1 MSSLSPWKAKSP
13 NVSDH
18 APTGPEMKVNVIQG
32 LLDLALSDPKFQTYD
47 VRLRA
52 CQCIQAYLYG
62 HAPIR
67 RHFLQR
73 ARNGHLAT
81 EHEANNILTILLE
94 GGVPARSADPYRHWV
109 AAVLLFHLIYDDYEA
124 KSLARDI
131 AEGDAA
137 KGEEVVT
144 CIQVLSGNLIMS
156 VQGGDDDRIGVGYLM
171 VLSGWLYEDPDA
183 VNDFLDEGSN
193 VQSLIQIALQPS
205 QQTGLLAGLCA
216 FLLGIVYEFS
226 TKDSPIPRTKLHEIL
241 TTRLEREQFY
251 DKMHRLR
258 EHPLVR
264 DFEVS
269 SHRSVVD
276 QSGFLPNVFFDKT
289 FVDFLKDNYS
299 RIFRA
304 IDRDPGIEVSVVAD
318 GEQKGV
324 SRELVDSLKLQVEDR
339 SLSLQRIES
348 EILNLQRRLDQE
360 LADHRKTK
368 ESSTIE
374 ITRIKVI
381 NESLQRKHEEELRIL
396 QEQNQSALTEAA
408 DLHQKSNSRLELEIQ
423 QMQTKHQAE
432 TDRMRE
438 KKVEEVEDLKKALR
452 LSKHELEKSNKDHA
466 QDLRTAHEEYNAK
479 ITTLESRL
487 NRAEMRVAEGE
498 QLLRN
503 AREMAEES
511 KKLQSS
517 VQSELDDLLM
527 VLADL
532 EEKRVRYKV
541 RQHRIKRLVLP
552 LKRTRNG

>member
-1 MSSLSPWKAKSP
+1 
-13 NVSDH
+13 
-18 APTGPEMKVNVIQG
+18 MKVNVIQA
-32 LLDLALSDPKFQTYD
+32 LLDLALSDPKSQTHD
-47 VRLRA
+47 IRLCA

-73 ARNGHLAT
+73 ARNGHLAS
-81 EHEANNILTILLE
+81 EHELNNILTILLE
-94 GGVPARSADPYRHWV
+94 GGVPTRSTDPYRHWV

-144 CIQVLSGNLIMS
+144 CIQVLSGNLIMG

-171 VLSGWLYEDPDA
+171 VLSGWLYEDPDS
-183 VNDFLDEGSN
+183 VNDFLGEGSN
-193 VQSLIQIALQPS
+193 VQNLIQIALQPS
-205 QQTGLLAGLCA
+205 QQTGLLAGLCV

-226 TKDSPIPRTKLHEIL
+226 TKDSPIPRTMLHEIL
-241 TTRLEREQFY
+241 TTRLGREQFY
-251 DKMHRLR
+251 DKMHKLR

-269 SHRSVVD
+269 SPRSVVE
-276 QSGFLPNVFFDKT
+276 QSGILPNVFFDKT

-304 IDRDPGIEVSVVAD
+304 IDEDPGIEVSVVAN

-324 SRELVDSLKLQVEDR
+324 SRELVDSLKLQVEER
-339 SLSLQRIES
+339 SQALQRIES
-348 EILNLQRRLDQE
+348 EFLNLRRKLDQE

-374 ITRIKVI
+374 ITRFKVI
-381 NESLQRKHEEELRIL
+381 NESLQTKYEKDLSSLR
-396 QEQNQSALTEAA
+396 EQNQSALHEAA
-408 DLHQKSNSRLELEIQ
+408 DRHQHSMSSLALEIE

-432 TDRMRE
+432 IDRMRE
-438 KKVEEVEDLKKALR
+438 KKAEEVEGLKKALGFLER
-452 LSKHELEKSNKDHA
+452 ELDKSNKDHA
-466 QDLRTAHEEYNAK
+466 QDLRTAHEEYKAK

-487 NRAEMRVAEGE
+487 NRAETRVAEGE
-498 QLLRN
+498 QLLRS

-517 VQSELDDLLM
+517 VQSELDDLLI

-532 EEKRVRYKV
+532 EAQRVKYKV
-541 RQHRIKRLVLP
+541 RQCRIKFLVPP
-552 LKRTRNG
+552 LKRTRNA